1 MGATEERLAEF
12 VAETDVESIP
22 PEAFRAAQDATFDCL
37 GVTLAGAA
45 EPLGG
50 MITSF
55 VEEEGA
61 APVSTIVG
69 SRLRTSPYLAALANG
84 TLAHALDYDDVGGLG
99 HSSVALTPTVL
110 ALGEKLGSSGRDV
123 LDAYVIGF
131 EAASHIRAGSSYVQG
146 IRGFHNTG
154 VFGTIGATAAAS
166 RLLRLDR
173 HRTLMAL
180 GLSGSMSSG
189 IVQNFGTYAK
199 PLHAGMACR
208 AGVLAAT
215 LAEKGWTATDAFIES
230 GLGWAHAYLGA
241 GNYEPSRMVAD
252 LGERWTVLDSIV
264 VKKYPCCGSNHSA
277 LDSLLSLMKEHEVT
291 LDDVEKVEVE
301 RLPAISHVLLYPE
314 PSSGFQG
321 RFSIHYNMAVALM
334 DRQVVIES
342 HTDEQLRR
350 PEYAEALDK
359 IDIKVMSSWDPH
371 YEPGPR
377 ENPVTLRLKDGQVF
391 RRSTNRHQMHGS
403 PSDPLSETELKD
415 KFRNCARLALPEG
428 QVEEAVRAC
437 WELGGA
443 ANVSETLRALTPAG

>member
-22 PEAFRAAQDATFDCL
+22 PGAFQAARGATFDCL

-45 EPLGG
+45 QPLGG

-55 VEEEGA
+55 VEEQGA

-84 TLAHALDYDDVGGLG
+84 TLAHAIDYDDVGGLG
-99 HSSVALTPTVL
+99 HPSVALAPTAL
-110 ALGEKLGSSGRDV
+110 ALGEKLGSSGREV
-123 LDAYVIGF
+123 LEAYVIGF
-131 EAASHIRAGSSYVQG
+131 EAASHVRAGSSYAQG

-154 VFGTIGATAAAS
+154 VFGTIGATAAAA
-166 RLLRLDR
+166 RLLRLGQ

-180 GLSGSMSSG
+180 GLAGSMSSG
-189 IVQNFGTYAK
+189 IVQNFGTFAK

-208 AGVLAAT
+208 AGVFAAT
-215 LAEKGWTATDAFIES
+215 LAEKGWTATDDFIES
-230 GLGWAHAYLGA
+230 GVGWAHAYLGD
-241 GNYEPSRMVAD
+241 GNYEPSRMVAG

-277 LDSLLSLMKEHEVT
+277 LDSLLSLMNEHEVT

-314 PSSGFQG
+314 ASSGFQG

-334 DRQVVIES
+334 DREVVIES
-342 HTDEQLRR
+342 HTDEQLQR

-359 IDIKVMSSWDPH
+359 VDVKVMSSWDPH
-371 YEPGPR
+371 YEHSPR
-377 ENPVTLRLKDGQVF
+377 ENPVTLRLKDGQVL
-391 RRSTNRHQMHGS
+391 RRSTNRHQMRGS
-403 PSDPLSETELKD
+403 AKNPLSETELKE
-415 KFRNCARLALPEG
+415 KFRNCARLALPDH

-437 WELGGA
+437 WELDA
-443 ANVSETLRALTPAG
+443 AADVSETLRAVVPAG